1 MDVKLVFEKRGER
14 KQIFR
19 LRKPVTV
26 IGRGEGVDLRVPS
39 LEVSRRHCLFRLR
52 DGYVTVEDL
61 NSSNGTLLNKIPL
74 CGREIV
80 RPGDLLRI
88 GPVTFVIEY
97 QLTPEVIDRLL
108 NGEINVD
115 DDEGEVVEEVI
126 EISEPEREP
135 EEPTPVLE
143 AEEEESL
150 PVTDEEVGDW
160 QLPEGENLHDLL
172 SGLEDPD
179 TPKKKKKK

>member
-1 MDVKLVFEKRGER
+1 MDVKLVIEKKKGAR

-19 LRKPVTV
+19 LRKPITV
-26 IGRGEGVDLRVPS
+26 VGRAQGVDVRVPS
-39 LEVSRRHCLFRLR
+39 PEVSRRHCLFRLR

-61 NSSNGTLLNKIPL
+61 DSSNGTLLNKIPV

-80 RPGDLLRI
+80 RPGDLLGI
-88 GPVTFVIEY
+88 GPVTFVVEY

-108 NGEINVD
+108 SGEINVD
-115 DDEGEVVEEVI
+115 DEDDAVAEEVVAVA
-126 EISEPEREP
+126 EPEAP
-135 EEPTPVLE
+135 MPVKE
-143 AEEEESL
+143 VEEEEPI
-150 PVTDEEVGDW
+150 PVTDEEVADW

-172 SGLEDPD
+172 SGLEDPE

>member
-1 MDVKLVFEKRGER
+1 MDVRLVIEKKGAR

-26 IGRGEGVDLRVPS
+26 VGRGEGVDVRVPS
-39 LEVSRRHCLFRLR
+39 PEVSRRHCLFRLR

-61 NSSNGTLLNKIPL
+61 DSSNGTLLNKIPL

-80 RPGDLLRI
+80 RPGDLLRV

-108 NGEINVD
+108 SGEIDVD
-115 DDEGEVVEEVI
+115 EEVDEVEVVEEVVA
-126 EISEPEREP
+126 EPEP
-135 EEPTPVLE
+135 EEPIPVPE
-143 AEEEESL
+143 AEEE
-150 PVTDEEVGDW
+150 PIPITDEEVADW

-172 SGLEDPD
+172 SGLEDPE